1 MSSSQNGIHDFLHLP
16 YPRTLGGFKQ
26 GLVSANQYFDEGPVS
41 GELATGLRDVY
52 LQLCR
57 VGEAGH
63 DDIDLMPASHLSVL
77 VCMRVAMAASVDV
90 YKKKDGCVDPC
101 FLAEKLAGVVVPEEQ
116 ALHTRFD
123 SDCAVSLFER
133 LANFMGAYYYG
144 QMPYANVDEYVTLV
158 SSFFPGGGSFGFVD
172 AEGQTSTEWSE
183 YVETIHTNVLGRI
196 VLKIDKDN
204 ARSISYSSKEVVKL
218 PWPDMEELSPE
229 ILSEATDFN
238 NCLKLGRKV
247 DPTYISE
254 LDESTA
260 VFKEGKL
267 EVYPEGIPK
276 GLEEWFLSSDFF
288 DVCARRCGV
297 PDTVLTQPR
306 WKSKS
311 ANILQAQSVS
321 DALPEVKKEMYSK
334 IVGSVTGVLSH
345 ISQDI
350 CNNCMFVATGEVVL
364 HMYKAVDY
372 PLEYELDK
380 EKISDI
386 VARASRMAV
395 ENKWEIDDL
404 HTNVS
409 LYAGPIKRKA
419 CETDRLSKRQC
430 TGNVSD
436 LVSLPSMEELT
447 GDNNLIF
454 GDVDFESS
462 SVLAIG
468 QTEFDPNRF
477 VYRNNVASVVNSP
490 NAPQVMKMKAL
501 LKVLNDPENQCLAIH
516 GADIDVRRALLS
528 QTYHA
533 LQLFLGVTGM
543 TKFSEFSQQL
553 PKHQRVKEEHYEKLL
568 ECLSA
573 PISGESMYWLVMNCR
588 KGNGWSYGVDLRVSL
603 RVFLMPA

>member
-123 SDCAVSLFER
+123 RDCAVSLFER

-276 GLEEWFLSSDFF
+276 GLEEWFEQRFFRRLCPAVRCTGHGSDT
-288 DVCARRCGV
+288 A
-297 PDTVLTQPR
+297 
-306 WKSKS
+306 
-311 ANILQAQSVS
+311 
-321 DALPEVKKEMYSK
+321 
-334 IVGSVTGVLSH
+334 
-345 ISQDI
+345 
-350 CNNCMFVATGEVVL
+350 
-364 HMYKAVDY
+364 
-372 PLEYELDK
+372 
-380 EKISDI
+380 
-386 VARASRMAV
+386 AV
-395 ENKWEIDDL
+395 EIKVGQYSAGTVGFRCTSRGQKRDVLKNCGLRDGGPLPYQRGHLQQL
-404 HTNVS
+404 HVC
-409 LYAGPIKRKA
+409 G
-419 CETDRLSKRQC
+419 DRRGGAAHVQ
-430 TGNVSD
+430 GRG
-436 LVSLPSMEELT
+436 LPSGVRARQREDIRYCCPCEPYGSGKQM
-447 GDNNLIF
+447 GD
-454 GDVDFESS
+454 
-462 SVLAIG
+462 
-468 QTEFDPNRF
+468 R
-477 VYRNNVASVVNSP
+477 
-490 NAPQVMKMKAL
+490 
-501 LKVLNDPENQCLAIH
+501 
-516 GADIDVRRALLS
+516 
-528 QTYHA
+528 
-533 LQLFLGVTGM
+533 
-543 TKFSEFSQQL
+543 
-553 PKHQRVKEEHYEKLL
+553 
-568 ECLSA
+568 
-573 PISGESMYWLVMNCR
+573 
-588 KGNGWSYGVDLRVSL
+588 
-603 RVFLMPA
+603 